1 MCDPPPPHPTPPTDT
16 VHLSWVEKT
25 RQTAT
30 QRHTE
35 KRERKGGLTDDRKEN
50 SQLTNRQKT
59 TKLLSSEEQDS
70 TMKPGLHLA
79 KARIHTH
86 YFSRASYTHEFMKS
100 TVQMLFSFFLLN
112 HSPPSD
118 LKVGELYLPVYF
130 LFFCT
135 EKVGPPFTPFN
146 PII

>member
-100 TVQMLFSFFLLN
+100 TVQMLFSFFLFN

-118 LKVGELYLPVYF
+118 FKSGGVIPASVFSFF
-130 LFFCT
+130 LHRKGGAT
-135 EKVGPPFTPFN
+135 IHPF
-146 PII
+146 